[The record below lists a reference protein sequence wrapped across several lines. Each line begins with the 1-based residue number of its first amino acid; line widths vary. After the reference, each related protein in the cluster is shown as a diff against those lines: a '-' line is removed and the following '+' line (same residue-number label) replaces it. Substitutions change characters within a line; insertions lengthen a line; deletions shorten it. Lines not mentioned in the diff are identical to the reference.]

1 MSNWSGKSRGNAL
14 GYWFFIFFMR
24 NLGMGFTYAFLH
36 FVVLYFFLFSWS
48 SSKWIYDY
56 YRNGLHYGVGKSIVG
71 IYRSYYV
78 FGQVIIDKVA
88 MASGIKERFNLTH
101 NGSQVIRDMIE
112 HKTGGILISGHMG
125 NWEIASHLMRNYGGV
140 VNVVMYDEE
149 HQKIKKHIDETT
161 GGRKFNVIPIK
172 DDISHVFLI
181 SKALLNKELV
191 CIHGDRFRDGMR
203 TLEADFLGREAQ
215 FPYGPF
221 AIASKF
227 DVPKTFVYGF
237 KTGTYDYSFYATPAI
252 EGKLKPE
259 ILLTEYVDE
268 MDKMVRKYPHQWFN
282 FYNFW
287 RRGAVD

>member
-1 MSNWSGKSRGNAL
+1 MAGWSGKSRGNAL
-14 GYWFFIFFMR
+14 GYWFFIFFMK
-24 NLGMGFTYAFLH
+24 NLGMGFTYGFLH

-48 SSKWIYDY
+48 SSKWIYRY
-56 YRNGLHYGVGKSIVG
+56 YRDGLRYGVLKSIAGV
-71 IYRSYYV
+71 YKTYYV

-88 MASGIKERFNLTH
+88 MASGIKDRFNLTH
-101 NGSQVIRDMIE
+101 NGAEHIRNMVE
-112 HKTGGILISGHMG
+112 NKTGGILISGHMG
-125 NWEIASHLMRNYGGV
+125 NWEIASHLMRGYGGV

-149 HQKIKKHIDETT
+149 HQKIKQHIDETT

-203 TLEADFLGREAQ
+203 TLKSDFLGREAQ

-221 AIASKF
+221 AIAAKF

-237 KTGTYDYSFYATPAI
+237 KTGTYDYSFYATEPI

-259 ILLTEYVDE
+259 LLLTKYVDE
-268 MDKMVRKYPHQWFN
+268 MDRMVRKYPNQWFN
-282 FYNFW
+282 FYDFW
-287 RRGAVD
+287 KA

>member
-1 MSNWSGKSRGNAL
+1 MK
-14 GYWFFIFFMR
+14 
-24 NLGMGFTYAFLH
+24 NLGLGFTYAFLH
-36 FVVLYFFLFSWS
+36 FVVLYFYLFSWS

-56 YRNGLHYGVGKSIVG
+56 YRNALHYSVWKSVVG

-88 MASGIKERFNLTH
+88 MASGIKDRFRLTH
-101 NGSQVIRDMIE
+101 NGSEVIKSMVTD
-112 HKTGGILISGHMG
+112 KTGGILISGHMG

-149 HQKIKKHIDETT
+149 HQQIKKHIDSTT

-203 TLEADFLGREAQ
+203 TITNSFLDRGAQ

-221 AIASKF
+221 AIAAKF

-237 KTGTYDYSFYATPAI
+237 KTGTYDYSFYATAPI
-252 EGKLKPE
+252 TGKLKPE
-259 ILLTEYVDE
+259 DLLACYVEE
-268 MDKMVRKYPHQWFN
+268 MTKMVHKYPHQWFN

-287 RRGAVD
+287 KK

>member
-1 MSNWSGKSRGNAL
+1 MKN
-14 GYWFFIFFMR
+14 F
-24 NLGMGFTYAFLH
+24 GMGFTYAFLH
-36 FVVLYFFLFSWS
+36 FVALYFFLFSWS
-48 SSKWIYDY
+48 SSKWIYKY
-56 YRNGLHYGVGKSIVG
+56 YRTGLNYGGVKSITG
-71 IYRSYYV
+71 IYKTYYV

-88 MASGIKERFNLTH
+88 MASGIKDRFNLTH
-101 NGSQVIRDMIE
+101 NGAEVIRNMVE
-112 HKTGGILISGHMG
+112 NKTGGILISGHIG
-125 NWEIASHLMRNYGGV
+125 NWEIASHLMRGYGGV

-181 SKALLNKELV
+181 SKAILNKELV

-203 TLEADFLGREAQ
+203 TLKKDFLDQEAQ

-221 AIASKF
+221 AIAAKF

-237 KTGTYDYSFYATPAI
+237 KTGTYDYSFYATEPI

-259 ILLTEYVDE
+259 LLLTKYVNE
-268 MDKMVRKYPHQWFN
+268 MEKMVRKYPNQWFN
-282 FYNFW
+282 FYDFW
-287 RRGAVD
+287 KAK

>member
-1 MSNWSGKSRGNAL
+1 MSGWSGKSRGNAL
-14 GYWFFIFFMR
+14 GYWFFIFFMK
-24 NLGMGFTYAFLH
+24 NLGMGFTYGFLH
-36 FVVLYFFLFSWS
+36 FVVLYFFLFSWE

-56 YRNGLHYGVGKSIVG
+56 YRNGLQYGVWKSVVN
-71 IYRSYYV
+71 IYKSYYV

-88 MASGIKERFNLTH
+88 MASGIKDRFNLTH
-101 NGSQVIRDMIE
+101 NGAEFIRNMVE
-112 HKTGGILISGHMG
+112 NKTGGILISGHMG
-125 NWEIASHLMRNYGGV
+125 NWEIASHLMRGYGGV

-203 TLEADFLGREAQ
+203 TLKNDFMGREAQ
-215 FPYGPF
+215 FPFGPF
-221 AIASKF
+221 AIAAKF

-237 KTGTYDYSFYATPAI
+237 KTSTYAYSFYATPPV

-259 ILLTEYVDE
+259 LLLSNYVDE
-268 MDKMVRKYPHQWFN
+268 MDKMVRKYPNQWFN
-282 FYNFW
+282 FYDFW
-287 RRGAVD
+287 RA